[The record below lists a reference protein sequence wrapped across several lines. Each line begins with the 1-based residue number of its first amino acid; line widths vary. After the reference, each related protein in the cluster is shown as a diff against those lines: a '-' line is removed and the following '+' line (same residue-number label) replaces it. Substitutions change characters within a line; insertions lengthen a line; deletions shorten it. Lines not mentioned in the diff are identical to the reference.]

1 LRKVFSDGF
10 PPPQPTNAHEFLFHT
25 THGSDRRAGRQP
37 DRPFHRLESSGNGL
51 VPLQCRGD
59 AVEMLAPEPLREM
72 VEQHRRDDFPA
83 LP

>member
-1 LRKVFSDGF
+1 MRKVFSDGF

-25 THGSDRRAGRQP
+25 TQEVTDEPDGSLIVR
-37 DRPFHRLESSGNGL
+37 FTVSSRLEMAWFL
-51 VPLQCRGD
+51 YMWGD